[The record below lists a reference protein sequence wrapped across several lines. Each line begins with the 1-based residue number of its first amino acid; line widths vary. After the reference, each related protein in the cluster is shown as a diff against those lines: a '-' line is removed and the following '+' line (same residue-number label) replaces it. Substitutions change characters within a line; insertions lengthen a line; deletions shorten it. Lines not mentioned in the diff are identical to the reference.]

1 MVASIWVITKK
12 IFSLSLILNSL
23 ITLALIAQIMFNF
36 YHSFPYWRPYSPY
49 LINGSVFFLV
59 IIAALLN
66 IYPSASVGRTL
77 HTGRLLFHHYVY
89 GFLILLF
96 SVFFVIAFTSVSL
109 LSLFLVYNESVMVN
123 AGKFL
128 FLGGLTLLLDD
139 LPDVSKRIEK
149 TLTSLKSKAYQGR
162 KVIYLLQLVTGLV
175 SFYVSIAVSLWA
187 MQHPELAL
195 PASLTSG
202 TFLITSLTSLVCVK
216 RKAWLKIAKT
226 K

>member
-1 MVASIWVITKK
+1 MVASIRIITKK

-23 ITLALIAQIMFNF
+23 ITLAAIAQIMFNF
-36 YHSFPYWRPYSPY
+36 YHSFPYWQPYSPY

-66 IYPSASVGRTL
+66 IYPSASIGRTL

-89 GFLILLF
+89 GFLVLLF
-96 SVFFVIAFTSVSL
+96 SSFFVIAFTSVSM

-139 LPDVSKRIEK
+139 LPDVSKRIDS
-149 TLTSLKSKAYQGR
+149 TLTSLKFKAYQGR
-162 KVIYLLQLVTGLV
+162 KIIHIFQLVTGIV
-175 SFYVSIAVSLWA
+175 SFYVSIAVGFWA
-187 MQHPELAL
+187 IQHPEIAF
-195 PASLTSG
+195 AAFFTSG
-202 TFLITSLTSLVCVK
+202 TFLITSLTSLVFVK
-216 RKAWLKIAKT
+216 RKAWLKVT
-226 K
+226 PTQ